1 MAGEPREHA
10 LESALLRLYERWWHE
25 LGYRAEGF
33 RQTIV
38 PGCKRYKGGVRTVED
53 VLTKSTSVFTRLRNR
68 PNLTVEHL
76 VLSGEWDDLIR
87 EEYRVLAGKRLAGES
102 K

>member
-1 MAGEPREHA
+1 MSDGG
-10 LESALLRLYERWWHE
+10 HE

-53 VLTKSTSVFTRLRNR
+53 VLTKSTSVFTRLRNH

-87 EEYRVLAGKRLAGES
+87 EEYRVLAGKRLARES

>member
-1 MAGEPREHA
+1 MADESRERA

-38 PGCKRYKGGVRTVED
+38 RGCRRYKGGVRAVED
-53 VLTKSTSVFTRLRNR
+53 ILTKSTPVFYRLRNH
-68 PNLTVEHL
+68 PDLTVEHL
-76 VLSGEWDDLIR
+76 VLSGDWDDLIR
-87 EEYRVLAGKRLAGES
+87 EEYRVLAGKRLGG
-102 K
+102 KLR